1 MENKSDKKAKD
12 KERQSDKLSFTFP
25 GLQNLCQNSSL
36 KVTFEREKLIHGR
49 TVNVPYSCSI
59 YLDNLFFYNQKYH
72 TLLLQYRV
80 LSITA
85 AV

>member
-25 GLQNLCQNSSL
+25 GLQNLCL
-36 KVTFEREKLIHGR
+36 KVTFEREKLIHR